1 MKIFYSYI
9 FALLVSLVFAQTD
22 TVVDD
27 NGQTVVEVV
36 TTNAR
41 GVRTTAIIS
50 TIAEQT
56 PTQITQNQ
64 GPIGA
69 PPRTTAEGTP
79 FLPTPFQYTTTINGV
94 KTVIQDTFTPTLGF
108 PTTVSTQIPATG
120 TILDYSEWRN
130 QFGATATNTASMP
143 QRWSN
148 EGLLAFL
155 VAGLASL
162 LGGAWVI
169 VS

>member
-1 MKIFYSYI
+1 DRYEDLYSYI
-9 FALLVSLVFAQTD
+9 FALLVSFVFAQTD

-50 TIAEQT
+50 TVAEQT

-69 PPRTTAEGTP
+69 PPLTTPQGN
-79 FLPTPFQYTTTINGV
+79 YTTTINGV

-108 PTTVSTQIPATG
+108 PTTVSTEIPATG

-130 QFGATATNTASMP
+130 QFGATATNTASIP
-143 QRWSN
+143 QRWST

-155 VAGLASL
+155 LTGLASL

-169 VS
+169 VA